1 MHPGS
6 HGRELSWDGTW
17 LIRQSPDG
25 ECDEQR
31 ASRVEVMMR
40 KRNLAAVC
48 NVNEIEEMGMGEI
61 QPSQEQRIRR
71 HGEIIY
77 CPTSSAQTPYSILL
91 H

>member
-6 HGRELSWDGTW
+6 HGCESSWDSTW
-17 LIRQSPDG
+17 LSRQSPDG

-31 ASRVEVMMR
+31 VSRVEVMMR

-48 NVNEIEEMGMGEI
+48 NVNKTEEMGMGEI
-61 QPSQEQRIRR
+61 QPSQEQRSRK

-77 CPTSSAQTPYSILL
+77 CQTSRAQTPCSILL

>member
-40 KRNLAAVC
+40 KRNLASVC
-48 NVNEIEEMGMGEI
+48 NVNEI
-61 QPSQEQRIRR
+61 
-71 HGEIIY
+71 
-77 CPTSSAQTPYSILL
+77 
-91 H
+91 